1 MSETPGTGK
10 SPTSVSVPSKKKN
23 LKRNPPDYVSSAK
36 KVKVLVTSG
45 SKDVV
50 GVDADADAD
59 VDVGVGVD
67 GGDKLGCKKVH
78 LIGVGSPFDSNP
90 PLLGWPRFETPDL
103 SKFVAPTVF
112 FHAALLVCP

>member
-1 MSETPGTGK
+1 MSENTWHRKK
-10 SPTSVSVPSKKKN
+10 SDFCFGPLEKKN

-90 PLLGWPRFETPDL
+90 PLLGWPRFETPEL